1 MIKLLSERK
10 LRLYKWMLFKK
21 IVRNPMRIV
30 TIYPDYARE
39 SMFQDTENS
48 FMGFNFLASGFIV
61 GHSNISIKI

>member
-1 MIKLLSERK
+1 
-10 LRLYKWMLFKK
+10 
-21 IVRNPMRIV
+21 MRIV